1 MLTNRFSS
9 KPVHLF
15 VFTRQHLTWRYCT
28 ADRDLVIGGH
38 TYLSAQI
45 ERGEIK
51 QTIER
56 AKDKLS
62 IKFAYLL
69 DPDASVYPV
78 TQALGDNWWP
88 YVPTDTVGVICLAYD
103 AGTAAPPSVEW
114 MGQVTQPKFGK
125 STLEL
130 ICEPGNGYGRARGQ
144 GLRWQ
149 RGCGKTVYSVGPR
162 GCNLGTGTA
171 ARILTGVVTRLE
183 QANGDV
189 PPMAH
194 IVVPEFSALI
204 EILAGRNLTW
214 SSGGSSG
221 VLSSFMAYTET
232 IRKSFEQETSEFFWE
247 PIGDRVDN
255 TVYEGPFVIEYR
267 YTKHPA
273 LVIANAT
280 GLVVGSSVSISVPAV
295 AVSAEVTAVGGLL
308 LTAPE
313 LALSAFPL
321 AGGFITFS
329 APNGLL
335 VRRDIATHDKGSA
348 ILKLT
353 PGGVVPQPG
362 DAITALPTCPRTWF
376 ACGERGNTDNYG
388 GSLYKPVK
396 NPMDGVSMSWG

>member
-1 MLTNRFSS
+1 MLLDRYGR
-9 KPVHLF
+9 KPIHLF
-15 VFTRQHLTWRYCT
+15 VFSRQHLAWRYCT
-28 ADRDLVIGGH
+28 ADRDLEINGMV
-38 TYLSAQI
+38 YRSAQI
-45 ERGEIK
+45 ERSEIK

-56 AKDKLS
+56 AKDRIT
-62 IKFAYLL
+62 IKCAYLL
-69 DPDASVYPV
+69 DPEADEYPV
-78 TQALGDNWWP
+78 TQSLGDNWWP
-88 YVPTDTVGVICLAYD
+88 YVPTDTISVTCLSYD
-103 AGTAAPPSVEW
+103 AGRAAPPAVEW

-125 STLEL
+125 ATLEL
-130 ICEPGNGYGRARGQ
+130 ICEPGNGYGHARGQ

-204 EILAGRNLTW
+204 EILAGRDLTW

-221 VLSSFMAYTET
+221 VSSSFMAYTET
-232 IRKSFEQETSEFFWE
+232 IRKSFEHETSEFFWE
-247 PIGDRVDN
+247 PIGGRVDN
-255 TVYEGPFVIEYR
+255 TVYEGPFVTEYR

-295 AVSAEVTAVGGLL
+295 AVNATVTAVGGLL

-335 VRRDIATHDKGSA
+335 VRRDIAAHDKGSA
-348 ILKLT
+348 ILRLT

-362 DAITALPTCPRTWF
+362 DAITALPTCARTWL
-376 ACGERGNTDNYG
+376 ACSERGNTDNYG